1 MYDHGLT
8 AMFSILSNIC
18 TVTEALE
25 AGQENLISASENV
38 ARLIRILVY
47 AINMMAYQT
56 VEKPLFSVKIAKQG
70 FFYGK
75 I

>member
-47 AINMMAYQT
+47 AINMMAYFLYKMRLT
-56 VEKPLFSVKIAKQG
+56 VRNQNVILQLLAS
-70 FFYGK
+70 
-75 I
+75 

>member
-1 MYDHGLT
+1 LYDHGLT

-25 AGQENLISASENV
+25 AGQENLISASENI

-47 AINMMAYQT
+47 AINMMAYFLYKMRLT
-56 VEKPLFSVKIAKQG
+56 VRNQNVILQLLAS
-70 FFYGK
+70 
-75 I
+75 

>member
-1 MYDHGLT
+1 
-8 AMFSILSNIC
+8 MFSILSNIC

-47 AINMMAYQT
+47 AINMMAYFLYKMRLT
-56 VEKPLFSVKIAKQG
+56 VRNQNVILQLLAS
-70 FFYGK
+70 
-75 I
+75 

>member
-25 AGQENLISASENV
+25 AGQENLISASENI

-47 AINMMAYQT
+47 AINMMAYFLYKMRLT
-56 VEKPLFSVKIAKQG
+56 VRNQNVILQLLAS
-70 FFYGK
+70 
-75 I
+75 

>member
-25 AGQENLISASENV
+25 AGQENLISASENI

-47 AINMMAYQT
+47 AINMMAYFVYKMRLT
-56 VEKPLFSVKIAKQG
+56 VRNQNVILQLLAS
-70 FFYGK
+70 
-75 I
+75 